1 MKILLT
7 NDDGIDAPGLKVLK
21 KIATELAGENGEVWV
36 VAPSNERSGTAHC
49 VSFAKSFEIE
59 KIGPRNY
66 KLEGYPAD
74 CILAG
79 LYRITKQLP
88 DLILVGVNRGNNSG
102 ENTLYSG
109 TIGAAM
115 EGALQGVKSIALS
128 QYMGQMNRDLENPFE
143 ATVAHGLTL
152 VKQLYYNAPW
162 DKKDY
167 RLFFNVN
174 FPPCRAREI
183 RGVKVVRQGQR
194 KGSKFSARYLES
206 TSNGEILFV
215 QGGSQT
221 STSKEGT
228 DINANLDN
236 YISVTPMRAD
246 LTDHDLLDQMELIWP
261 NED

>member
-7 NDDGIDAPGLKVLK
+7 NDDGIDAPGLEILK
-21 KIATELAGENGEVWV
+21 AIATELAGENGEIWV
-36 VAPSNERSGTAHC
+36 VAPSNERSGTSHC
-49 VSFAKSFEIE
+49 VSFGKTFEIE
-59 KIGPRNY
+59 KIEPRRFQ
-66 KLEGYPAD
+66 LEGYPAD
-74 CILAG
+74 CVLAG
-79 LYRITKQLP
+79 LYRIIDQLP
-88 DLILVGVNRGNNSG
+88 DLVLVGVNRGNNSG

-128 QYMGQMNRDLENPFE
+128 QFMGQENKNLKNPFE

-152 VKQLYYNAPW
+152 VRQLYYNAPW

-174 FPPCRAREI
+174 FPPCRASEV

-194 KGSKFSARYLES
+194 TDSKFSVCYLDS
-206 TSNGEILFV
+206 TSKGEILFL

-221 STSKEGT
+221 SPSKEGT
-228 DINANLDN
+228 DINSNLDN

-246 LTDHDLLDQMELIWP
+246 LTDHNLLDKIHLELVR
-261 NED
+261 

>member
-1 MKILLT
+1 MRILLT
-7 NDDGIDAPGLKVLK
+7 NDDGIDAPGLKILK
-21 KIATELAGENGEVWV
+21 TIATKLAGENGEVWV

-49 VSFAKSFEIE
+49 VSFAKSFEYE
-59 KIGPRNY
+59 KLGPRNF
-66 KLEGYPAD
+66 KLEGFPAD
-74 CILAG
+74 CVLTG
-79 LYRITKQLP
+79 LYRIMNQLP

-115 EGALQGVKSIALS
+115 EGALQGIHSIALS
-128 QYMGQMNRDLENPFE
+128 QFMGQGNKNLDNPFE

-174 FPPCRAREI
+174 FPPCSASEVQ
-183 RGVKVVRQGQR
+183 GVKVVRQGQR
-194 KGSKFSARYLES
+194 ANSKFSVCYLDT
-206 TSNGEILFV
+206 TSNGEKLYI
-215 QGGSQT
+215 QGGLQT
-221 STSKEGT
+221 SPSKEGT
-228 DINANLDN
+228 DICANLDH

-246 LTDHDLLDQMELIWP
+246 LTDHDLLDKIHLELVG
-261 NED
+261 